1 MLRLLAHFRA
11 QSQHP
16 HRLVVVAHICCPSLC
31 CCTESDE
38 SEEEEE
44 EVRVWD
50 SGDEWSVADTTSRRR
65 WKRSQHDAI
74 LAATE
79 ALAAKQSQTEVRL
92 AMAHGQ
98 LM

>member
-79 ALAAKQSQTEVRL
+79 ALAAKQSQAEVRP

>member
-1 MLRLLAHFRA
+1 M
-11 QSQHP
+11 
-16 HRLVVVAHICCPSLC
+16 
-31 CCTESDE
+31 
-38 SEEEEE
+38 
-44 EVRVWD
+44 RVWD